1 MKNGTNTAP
10 DKVVEFYGGRIGG
23 ALPII
28 VLFISLAIMSLA
40 GYTDGKNFW
49 AAAFFS
55 ILVGFLLIKDKQ
67 QYEQI
72 LIDGLADGSLAMIL
86 LTFFISGVMS
96 VLLTMGGLCD
106 GLVYLAVVAKLPAGI
121 MPVIIFFLCVL
132 ISTSTGT
139 TSGTV
144 AAATPVLLPLAIK
157 LGCNPAVVMGAIVSG
172 GFFGDNVAP
181 VSDTT
186 IASAA
191 TQETSI
197 TSVVKSRV
205 KYSVI
210 AGGLSAILYIWQGF
224 TTTVPVDVS
233 SMSDP
238 AQLKGLLLFI
248 CPILL
253 IAMMLK
259 GKNFVFALTS
269 NTILAAIF
277 CLILGRLDFE
287 GFFGS
292 NGAVAQGFG
301 NCMNSAVLCM
311 LIFIIIRLLKVSGV
325 FEALADFAV
334 KKCKTHKQAEVV
346 VGLLAML
353 GSVMMGGATYSII
366 LSGGLTRSLL
376 KGFKVARTR
385 GANLLDGLSCGAV
398 GLIPYGGAVLYAASQ
413 ASATGLVS
421 ADFGAMDFIPYTYH
435 CMLLIV
441 VYWVSI
447 ATGWGSSFEDES
459 SEDS

>member
-1 MKNGTNTAP
+1 MKNQKQTTP
-10 DKVVEFYGGRIGG
+10 DQFVAFYGGRIGG
-23 ALPII
+23 AMPII
-28 VLFISLAIMSLA
+28 ILFAALAIMSLT
-40 GYTDGKNFW
+40 GYTNGKNFW
-49 AAAFFS
+49 AAAFFA
-55 ILVGFLLIKDKQ
+55 IMVGFLLIKDKQ

-106 GLVYLAVVAKLPAGI
+106 GLVYLAVAARLPAGI
-121 MPVIIFFLCVL
+121 MPVMIFFLCVL

-144 AAATPVLLPLAIK
+144 AAATPVLLPLAVK

-197 TSVVKSRV
+197 ASVVKSRI

-210 AGGLSAILYIWQGF
+210 AGGLSALLYIWQGF
-224 TTTVPVDVS
+224 ATTTAVDTS
-233 SMSDP
+233 AMSDP

-248 CPILL
+248 CPLLL
-253 IAMMLK
+253 IFMMLK
-259 GKNFVFALTS
+259 GKNFVFALMT
-269 NTILAAIF
+269 NTILAAVF
-277 CLILGRLDFE
+277 CLVLGRLDFE

-292 NGAVAQGFG
+292 DGAVAQGFG

-311 LIFIIIRLLKVSGV
+311 LIFIVIRLLKVSGV
-325 FEALADFAV
+325 FETLADFAV
-334 KKCKTHKQAEVV
+334 KKCRTYKQAEAV
-346 VGLLAML
+346 VGLLAMM
-353 GSVMMGGATYSII
+353 GSLMMGGATYSII
-366 LSGGLTRSLL
+366 LSGGLTRNLL
-376 KGFKVARTR
+376 RGFRVARTR
-385 GANLLDGLSCGAV
+385 GANLLDGLSCGVV
-398 GLIPYGGAVLYAASQ
+398 GLIPYGGAVLYAVSQ
-413 ASATGLVS
+413 ASATGLVDPGFS
-421 ADFGAMDFIPYTYH
+421 AMDFIPYTYH
-435 CMLLIV
+435 CMLLLV

-447 ATGWGSSFEDES
+447 VTGWGSKFEDETAGAQ
-459 SEDS
+459 